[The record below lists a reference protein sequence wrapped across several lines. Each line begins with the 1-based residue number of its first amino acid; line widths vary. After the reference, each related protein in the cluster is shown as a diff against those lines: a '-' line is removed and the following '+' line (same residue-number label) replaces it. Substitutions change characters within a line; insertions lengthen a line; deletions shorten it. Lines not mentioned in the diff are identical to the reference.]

1 MTYKERLLKAMN
13 QEGVDRPPCICPGGM
28 MNMVIEEAMDSSGAL
43 WPMAHSD
50 ANLMADLSAEMFK
63 LGGFEN
69 YGVPFCMTVEA
80 EALGAPVFLGTKS
93 TEPRV
98 SAYILENSRD
108 WNRLKPIDYSK
119 GRVNTVIEAIALL
132 KQKNDAENPL
142 PIIGNLTGPISLASS
157 LVDANVFYKEMRK
170 DPKAV
175 HELLRYLTD
184 ELIGFGLKQLEA
196 GADAIAIS
204 DPSGTGEI
212 LGAKQFE
219 AFVLPYLNEMTT
231 ALMKKAELGVIV
243 HICGRLSPIFSKL
256 NDLEA
261 KVISFD
267 AITNVTEVGRHVQGK
282 SLMGNVSTY
291 TIEFGTPEQ
300 VEKLAL
306 NCMSQGATILSP
318 ACGVGARTKMAQI
331 KAMVDATKTLAEPIS
346 KEGDA
351 NAL

>member
-1 MTYKERLLKAMN
+1 
-13 QEGVDRPPCICPGGM
+13 
-28 MNMVIEEAMDSSGAL
+28 
-43 WPMAHSD
+43 MA
-50 ANLMADLSAEMFK
+50 NLSAEMFK

-108 WNRLKPIDYSK
+108 WNRLEPIDYSK
-119 GRVNTVIEAIALL
+119 GRVRTVLDAIALL
-132 KQKNDAENPL
+132 KQQSDALNPL

-170 DPKAV
+170 DPEAV
-175 HELLRYLTD
+175 HALLRCLTD
-184 ELIGFGLKQLEA
+184 ELIVFGLKQLEA
-196 GADAIAIS
+196 GADVITIS

-219 AFVLPYLNEMTT
+219 AFVLPYLNEITN
-231 ALMKKAELGVIV
+231 ALTPKAAMGVMV

-256 NDLEA
+256 NSLDA
-261 KVISFD
+261 KVLSFD
-267 AITNVTEVGRHVQGK
+267 AITNVTEVGRHVHGK
-282 SLMGNVSTY
+282 TLMGNVSTY
-291 TIEFGTPEQ
+291 ALEFGTPEQ

-318 ACGVGARTKMAQI
+318 ACGVGARTKMTQI
-331 KAMVDATKTLAEPIS
+331 KAMVEAAKGLAEPMARGLED
-346 KEGDA
+346 EGKSDA
-351 NAL
+351 L